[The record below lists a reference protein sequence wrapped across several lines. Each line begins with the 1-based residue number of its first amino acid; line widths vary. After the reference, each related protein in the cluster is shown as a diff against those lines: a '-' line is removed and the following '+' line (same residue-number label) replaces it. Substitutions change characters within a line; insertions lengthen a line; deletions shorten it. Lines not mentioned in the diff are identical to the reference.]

1 VRIPAILFASAL
13 FLAPAAWAGNCPNLI
28 KEIDEI
34 LQSKAD
40 VDEEAIVDE
49 EMRKKVKALR
59 DEGEKLH
66 QEGSHA
72 ESVETLEEALE
83 MLKAETG

>member
-1 VRIPAILFASAL
+1 MST
-13 FLAPAAWAGNCPNLI
+13 
-28 KEIDEI
+28 K
-34 LQSKAD
+34 
-40 VDEEAIVDE
+40 
-49 EMRKKVKALR
+49 KALR